1 MPFLSPNQ
9 KHQRTGE
16 IILLYLKYNRLVISL
31 QVEGKYVG
39 VHKSLATLTQ
49 NVDGFLEKLNF
60 NPRHVVLLHCFHAF
74 FDSSIQLQYTMNT
87 LA

>member
-1 MPFLSPNQ
+1 MGQIPNRTFKIDTLSFFTGQMPYPPLSQ

-16 IILLYLKYNRLVISL
+16 ITLLYLKYNGLVISL

-60 NPRHVVLLHCFHAF
+60 NPRHVVLLH
-74 FDSSIQLQYTMNT
+74 
-87 LA
+87 